1 MCLYDQFKGG
11 VDLKKAV
18 VKISIALLLAA
29 LCVFV
34 FTGSTC
40 TCLSDP
46 ESPHYERREVGDFIV
61 RFYDDYCE
69 IEGTTEQGNSQR
81 FLVIPEYIEG
91 VKVRSFG
98 FASLFSNYTYARI
111 NSDALEKVYCE
122 AAIGVY
128 GAPFIPC
135 PNMKKLIYPVLNDY
149 AYWNLG
155 GNGVD
160 VYYPRSEYEKGI
172 YNGIGVNC
180 ANVSYYYN
188 YENGDEYYWIDDCDY
203 GSIIEFI
210 PPAPERE
217 GYIFG
222 GWYKEPECI
231 NEWDFETD
239 TLPEEK
245 IEINENGEEEVVYQ
259 ETILYAKWIED

>member
-1 MCLYDQFKGG
+1 M
-11 VDLKKAV
+11 KKAV

-40 TCLSDP
+40 LSDP
-46 ESPHYERREVGDFIV
+46 EPLPYERREVGDFIV

-91 VKVRSFG
+91 MKVKCLG
-98 FASLFSNYTYARI
+98 YASIISNLSPAI
-111 NSDALEKVYCE
+111 IHSEMLEKVYFE
-122 AAIGVY
+122 SAIEISNSAFAQCDNLDKIMYPELDAYSFVVLV
-128 GAPFIPC
+128 
-135 PNMKKLIYPVLNDY
+135 KL
-149 AYWNLG
+149 G
-155 GNGVD
+155 SD
-160 VYYPRSEYEKGI
+160 VYFPRIRYETGYMNSI
-172 YNGIGVNC
+172 NTAS

-188 YENGDEYYWIDDCDY
+188 YKNENGDEYYWIDDCNY
-203 GSIIEFI
+203 GSTIEFI

-217 GYIFG
+217 GYVFG

-259 ETILYAKWIED
+259 ETILYAKWEPDPKGGE